1 MEVLV
6 PMANLIDKDEEIAR
20 LSKEIDKLDKEISR
34 LDGKLSNDG
43 FIQKAPEDV
52 VEKER
57 HKLEDA
63 RNHRERLDDQLEK
76 IRAL

>member
-1 MEVLV
+1 
-6 PMANLIDKDEEIAR
+6 
-20 LSKEIDKLDKEISR
+20 
-34 LDGKLSNDG
+34 
-43 FIQKAPEDV
+43 V